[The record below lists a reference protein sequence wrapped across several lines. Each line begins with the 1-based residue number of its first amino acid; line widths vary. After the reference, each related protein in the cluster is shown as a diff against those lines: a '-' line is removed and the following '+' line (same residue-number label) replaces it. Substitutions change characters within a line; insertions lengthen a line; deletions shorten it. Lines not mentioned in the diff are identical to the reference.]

1 MENALNV
8 TPHQHGTVIRIS
20 CSVIPEIVD
29 CDEALDLFCSPVFQL
44 SRTLI
49 LFFILVKVEEYK
61 RTYGQN
67 NRGGSIPIGSVHVR
81 CLCASNCRNRTR
93 FNRRPDNQSPS
104 GAEISITQSQSRPKF
119 N

>member
-20 CSVIPEIVD
+20 CSAIPEIVD

-67 NRGGSIPIGSVHVR
+67 NRGVPYRLEACMFGACVLRIAGIGHDLIDVPIIRVPQALR
-81 CLCASNCRNRTR
+81 
-93 FNRRPDNQSPS
+93 
-104 GAEISITQSQSRPKF
+104 SR
-119 N
+119 